1 MPLRHD
7 GRRRFGPMSLC
18 PFGASVCLQIGWMEF
33 TDAVIKVVNEQL
45 KGVVFILWGKYVV
58 RCMVYAARTR

>member
-1 MPLRHD
+1 
-7 GRRRFGPMSLC
+7 
-18 PFGASVCLQIGWMEF
+18 MEF

-58 RCMVYAARTR
+58 WCMAYAARTR

>member
-1 MPLRHD
+1 
-7 GRRRFGPMSLC
+7 MSLC
-18 PFGASVCLQIGWMEF
+18 PFGASVCWQIGWMEF

-58 RCMVYAARTR
+58 